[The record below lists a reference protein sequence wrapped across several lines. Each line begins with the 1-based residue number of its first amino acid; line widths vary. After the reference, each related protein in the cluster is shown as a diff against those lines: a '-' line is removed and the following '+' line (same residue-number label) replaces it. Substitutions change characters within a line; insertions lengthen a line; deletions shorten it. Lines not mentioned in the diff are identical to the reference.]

1 MHERVEQYEAG
12 LPVGV
17 HAETG
22 ELVTFE
28 QARRDP
34 ECVIATDALTDDQRL
49 RLAMARV
56 EQAAGWP
63 ERELHPGGFFDRE
76 RALREMPA
84 GGEIGEL
91 LVTTE
96 VRVAA
101 WVVDALRK
109 EAADG

>member
-1 MHERVEQYEAG
+1 MHERIEQYESG

-17 HAETG
+17 HAATG

-28 QARRDP
+28 AARHDL
-34 ECVIATDALTDDQRL
+34 ESVIAADVLTDDQRL
-49 RLAMARV
+49 RLATARV

-63 ERELHPGGFFDRE
+63 AREFHPGGFIDRE

-101 WVVDALRK
+101 WVVAALRK

>member
-17 HAETG
+17 HSETG
-22 ELVTFE
+22 ELVAFE
-28 QARRDP
+28 AVRRDP
-34 ECVIATDALTDDQRL
+34 ESVIATDALSDDQRL

-96 VRVAA
+96 VRVAT

-109 EAADG
+109 EVADG

>member
-1 MHERVEQYEAG
+1 MHERIEKYEAG

-28 QARRDP
+28 AARRDP
-34 ECVIATDALTDDQRL
+34 ECIIAAEALTDVQRL
-49 RLAMARV
+49 QLAAARV
-56 EQAAGWP
+56 EQATGWP
-63 ERELHPGGFFDRE
+63 ERVLHPGGFIDRE

-96 VRVAA
+96 VRVAT

-109 EAADG
+109 EVADG